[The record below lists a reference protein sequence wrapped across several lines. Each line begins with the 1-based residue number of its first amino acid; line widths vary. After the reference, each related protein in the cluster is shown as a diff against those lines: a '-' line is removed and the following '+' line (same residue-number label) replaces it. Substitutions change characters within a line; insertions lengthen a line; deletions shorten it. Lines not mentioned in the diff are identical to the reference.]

1 MNDIRGERGGGDV
14 PNPQMMH
21 ALGLTQ
27 FWPPDISVDE
37 TTHFEET
44 CFQV

>member
-1 MNDIRGERGGGDV
+1 MNDIRGERGGGRTQP
-14 PNPQMMH
+14 PND

-27 FWPPDISVDE
+27 FWPPGINVDE

-44 CFQV
+44 HFQV